1 MRPPRYLTKSRFKLA
16 AECPTKLFY
25 TGKPHLYRNLKQED
39 SFLAMLADG
48 GYQVGE
54 LAKCFYPA
62 GIEISSLNSAE
73 AEAQT
78 QALLKQDQV
87 VLFEPAIRF
96 NDYLVRV
103 DILVKD
109 GNHFQLI
116 EVKAKSYNSSAPEI
130 VGARGDLLSDMR
142 PYIEDVAFQAF
153 VLRSMLPQ
161 ATVKCFLMMP
171 DKSVRAPVS
180 GLNQLFKIER
190 ANGRSKVTASAQ
202 AQQEV
207 QAAGVKA
214 LLALVPVDEYV
225 HMVMQDGVKSLG
237 VKEPLPDLA
246 ARWAAAYKADQ
257 KIEPRPGKQC
267 SDCEFKTRPGDT
279 LQSGFY
285 ECWGKAYGL
294 SPSQIDEGTVLD
306 IYNFRGKDKLI
317 RDGRVRLRSD
327 VVGTDAI
334 KVKDEG
340 PHLSLS
346 ERQWMQVNGIPAA
359 ENLGGIWL
367 ADGVMREAMRT
378 WQYPYHF
385 IDFETSTVA
394 IPFHAGMRPYEAVAF
409 QFSHHVM
416 QADGSVAHVGEF
428 LLTDPVVFPNFEFA
442 RALRAELEG
451 DGGTVFMWS
460 PHENTILNKI
470 VDQLTVVVEGGSYG
484 VGGVPAPADAVELIE
499 FLSSLVKGGS
509 RAMVDLCA
517 LSKKAYFAEGI
528 KGSSSIKKVLPSL
541 MKRSEVLKGLY
552 SGKVYGGSGDLQGA
566 EGLGAVVGRQVVG
579 DAPGALPAP
588 MLSKNFKDFAWWVPE
603 ASDPSVPVEPYE
615 LLRRYGADLL
625 GEEVRAGE
633 DPDELAITEGG
644 AAATAYARLQFED
657 VDAVTRLKIR
667 EALLRYCELDTL
679 AMVMIVQGWRGL
691 LGEMGAVKQLG
702 SDEH

>member
-1 MRPPRYLTKSRFKLA
+1 MSSPRYLTKSRFKLA

-78 QALLKQDQV
+78 QVLLKQDQV
-87 VLFEPAIRF
+87 VLFEPVIRF

-153 VLRSMLPQ
+153 VLRSLLPQ

-190 ANGRSKVTASAQ
+190 ANGRSKVRASAQ
-202 AQQEV
+202 AQQAV
-207 QAAGVKA
+207 QALQAAGVKA

-225 HMVMQDGVKSLG
+225 HRVMQDGVKSLG
-237 VKEPLPDLA
+237 VKEPLPDVA

-257 KIEPRPGKQC
+257 KMEPSPGSQC
-267 SDCEFKTRPGDT
+267 GKCEFKTRPGDT

-285 ECWGKAYGL
+285 ECWGKKYGL

-306 IYNFRGKDKLI
+306 IYYLNATVKDRLI
-317 RDGRVRLRSD
+317 RDGRVRLRPE

-359 ENLGGIWL
+359 ENLGGIWF

-442 RALRAELEG
+442 RALKAELAG

-470 VDQLTVVVEGGSYG
+470 VEQLKAAVEG
-484 VGGVPAPADAVELIE
+484 
-499 FLSSLVKGGS
+499 
-509 RAMVDLCA
+509 
-517 LSKKAYFAEGI
+517 
-528 KGSSSIKKVLPSL
+528 
-541 MKRSEVLKGLY
+541 
-552 SGKVYGGSGDLQGA
+552 
-566 EGLGAVVGRQVVG
+566 
-579 DAPGALPAP
+579 
-588 MLSKNFKDFAWWVPE
+588 
-603 ASDPSVPVEPYE
+603 
-615 LLRRYGADLL
+615 
-625 GEEVRAGE
+625 
-633 DPDELAITEGG
+633 
-644 AAATAYARLQFED
+644 
-657 VDAVTRLKIR
+657 
-667 EALLRYCELDTL
+667 
-679 AMVMIVQGWRGL
+679 
-691 LGEMGAVKQLG
+691 
-702 SDEH
+702 

>member
-1 MRPPRYLTKSRFKLA
+1 MRSPRYLTKSRFKLA

-39 SFLAMLADG
+39 GFLAMLADG

-103 DILVKD
+103 DVLVKD

-153 VLRSMLPQ
+153 VLRSLLPQ

-171 DKSVRAPVS
+171 DKSVRAPMS

-190 ANGRSKVTASAQ
+190 ANGRSKVRASAQ
-202 AQQEV
+202 AQQAV
-207 QAAGVKA
+207 QAAGVKD

-225 HMVMQDGVKSLG
+225 DMVMQDGVKSLG

-257 KIEPRPGKQC
+257 KIEPSPGSQC
-267 SDCEFKTRPGDT
+267 GKCEFKTRPGDT

-285 ECWGKAYGL
+285 ECWGKAYGM

-306 IYNFRGKDKLI
+306 IYYLNATVKDRLI
-317 RDGRVRLRSD
+317 RDARIRLRPE

-359 ENLGGIWL
+359 ENLGGMWL

-416 QADGSVAHVGEF
+416 QADGSVVHVGEF

-442 RALRAELEG
+442 RALKAELAG

-470 VDQLTVVVEGGSYG
+470 VDQLKVVVEGGSYG
-484 VGGVPAPADAVELIE
+484 VGGVPADAAELIE
-499 FLSSLVKGGS
+499 FLSSLVKDGS

-541 MKRSEVLKGLY
+541 MKRSALLKALY
-552 SGKVYGGSGDLQGA
+552 SGKVYGS
-566 EGLGAVVGRQVVG
+566 VV
-579 DAPGALPAP
+579 AGALPGP
-588 MLSKNFKDFAWWVPE
+588 MVSKNFKDFAWWVPE
-603 ASDPSVPVEPYE
+603 ASNPSVPVEPYE

-691 LGEMGAVKQLG
+691 L
-702 SDEH
+702 D

>member
-1 MRPPRYLTKSRFKLA
+1 MSDQRYLTKSRFKLA

-25 TGKPHLYRNLKQED
+25 TGQPHLYRNLKQED

-153 VLRSMLPQ
+153 VLRSLLPQ

-171 DKSVRAPVS
+171 DKSVRRP
-180 GLNQLFKIER
+180 LN
-190 ANGRSKVTASAQ
+190 
-202 AQQEV
+202 
-207 QAAGVKA
+207 GVHH
-214 LLALVPVDEYV
+214 LLALVPVDGYV

-257 KIEPRPGKQC
+257 KIEPSPGSQC
-267 SDCEFKTRPGDT
+267 GKCEFKTRPGDT

-285 ECWGKAYGL
+285 ECWGQKYGL

-306 IYNFRGKDKLI
+306 IYYLNATVKDRLI
-317 RDGRVRLRSD
+317 RDARVRLD
-327 VVGTDAI
+327 PKVVGTDAI

-409 QFSHHVM
+409 QFSHHLM
-416 QADGSVAHVGEF
+416 QADGSVAHVGQF
-428 LLTDPVVFPNFEFA
+428 LMTDPVVFPNFEFV
-442 RALRAELEG
+442 RALKAELEG

-460 PHENTILNKI
+460 PHENTILNK
-470 VDQLTVVVEGGSYG
+470 VAGQLEGCLERG
-484 VGGVPAPADAVELIE
+484 APDDALELIE
-499 FLSSLVKGGS
+499 FVRTLTTGGS

-517 LSKKAYFAEGI
+517 LSKRAYFADGI
-528 KGSSSIKKVLPSL
+528 KGSSSIKKVLPSV
-541 MKRSEVLKGLY
+541 MKWSGVLKSLY
-552 SGKVYGGSGDLQGA
+552 SGEVYGAVAS
-566 EGLGAVVGRQVVG
+566 EGQDVVAKQ
-579 DAPGALPAP
+579 AAIP
-588 MLSKNFKDFAWWVPE
+588 SKNFKNFAWWVPS
-603 ASDPSVPVEPYE
+603 ASDPSVPLEPYD
-615 LLRRYGADLL
+615 LLRLEGEDLL
-625 GEEVRAGE
+625 GEGLMAGE
-633 DPDELAITEGG
+633 DPDVLAITEGG

-657 VDAVTRLKIR
+657 VVEVDRRMIR

-679 AMVMIVQGWRGL
+679 AMVMIVQGWQEAV
-691 LGEMGAVKQLG
+691 GEMGAVKQLG
-702 SDEH
+702 SDQH

>member
-1 MRPPRYLTKSRFKLA
+1 L
-16 AECPTKLFY
+16 
-25 TGKPHLYRNLKQED
+25 
-39 SFLAMLADG
+39 
-48 GYQVGE
+48 
-54 LAKCFYPA
+54 
-62 GIEISSLNSAE
+62 
-73 AEAQT
+73 
-78 QALLKQDQV
+78 
-87 VLFEPAIRF
+87 
-96 NDYLVRV
+96 
-103 DILVKD
+103 
-109 GNHFQLI
+109 
-116 EVKAKSYNSSAPEI
+116 
-130 VGARGDLLSDMR
+130 
-142 PYIEDVAFQAF
+142 
-153 VLRSMLPQ
+153 LPQ

-190 ANGRSKVTASAQ
+190 ANGRSKVRVSAQ

-207 QAAGVKA
+207 QALQAEGVKA

-225 HMVMQDGVKSLG
+225 DMVMQDGVKSLG

-257 KIEPRPGKQC
+257 KIEPSPGSQC
-267 SDCEFKTRPGDT
+267 GKCEFKTRPGDT

-285 ECWGKAYGL
+285 ECWGKKYGL

-306 IYNFRGKDKLI
+306 IYYLNASVKDRLI
-317 RDGRVRLRSD
+317 RDGRVRLD
-327 VVGTDAI
+327 PKVVGTDAI
-334 KVKDEG
+334 RVRDEG

-442 RALRAELEG
+442 RALKAELEG

-484 VGGVPAPADAVELIE
+484 VGGSAGAPVSAPADAAELIE

-541 MKRSEVLKGLY
+541 MKRSALLKELY
-552 SGKVYGGSGDLQGA
+552 SGKVYGGSGGVQGA
-566 EGLGAVVGRQVVG
+566 GVDAVT
-579 DAPGALPAP
+579 GALPAP
-588 MLSKNFKDFAWWVPE
+588 MVSKNFKDFAWWVPE
-603 ASDPSVPVEPYE
+603 ASNPTVPIEPYE

-691 LGEMGAVKQLG
+691 LKQLG
-702 SDEH
+702 SDQH

>member
-1 MRPPRYLTKSRFKLA
+1 MPIYQHLTKSRFKLA

-62 GIEISSLNSAE
+62 GIEISSLNSSE

-153 VLRSMLPQ
+153 VLRSLLPQ

-171 DKSVRAPVS
+171 DKSVRRP
-180 GLNQLFKIER
+180 LN
-190 ANGRSKVTASAQ
+190 
-202 AQQEV
+202 EV
-207 QAAGVKA
+207 HH

-225 HMVMQDGVKSLG
+225 HMVMQDGVMSLG

-257 KIEPRPGKQC
+257 KIKPSPGKQC

-327 VVGTDAI
+327 VVGEDDI

-346 ERQWMQVNGIPAA
+346 ERQWMQVNGIPPA

-416 QADGSVAHVGEF
+416 QSDGSVAHVGEF

-442 RALRAELEG
+442 RALRAELVKDE
-451 DGGTVFMWS
+451 GTVFMWS

-484 VGGVPAPADAVELIE
+484 SGGAPAPEDAVELIE
-499 FLSSLVKGGS
+499 FLLSLVKGGS

-552 SGKVYGGSGDLQGA
+552 SGKVYGGSVGVQGA
-566 EGLGAVVGRQVVG
+566 GEGAV
-579 DAPGALPAP
+579 AGAVPAP
-588 MLSKNFKDFAWWVPE
+588 MVSKNFKDFAWWVPE

-615 LLRRYGADLL
+615 LLCRYGADLL

-657 VDAVTRLKIR
+657 VDAETRLKIR

-691 LGEMGAVKQLG
+691 L
-702 SDEH
+702 D

>member
-1 MRPPRYLTKSRFKLA
+1 MATLRYLTKSRFKLA

-78 QALLKQDQV
+78 QSLLKQDQV

-153 VLRSMLPQ
+153 VLRSLLPQ

-171 DKSVRAPVS
+171 DKSVRRP
-180 GLNQLFKIER
+180 LN
-190 ANGRSKVTASAQ
+190 
-202 AQQEV
+202 
-207 QAAGVKA
+207 GVHH

-257 KIEPRPGKQC
+257 KIEPSPGKQC

-317 RDGRVRLRSD
+317 RDGRVRLD
-327 VVGTDAI
+327 PKVVSEDDI

-346 ERQWMQVNGIPAA
+346 ERQWMQVNGIPPE

-442 RALRAELEG
+442 RALRAELER
-451 DGGTVFMWS
+451 DEGTVFMWS

-470 VDQLTVVVEGGSYG
+470 VDQLRVVVEGGSYG
-484 VGGVPAPADAVELIE
+484 VGGAPAPEDAVELIE

-509 RAMVDLCA
+509 RGMVDLCA

-541 MKRSEVLKGLY
+541 MKRSAVLKELY
-552 SGKVYGGSGDLQGA
+552 SGKVYGGSVGLQGA
-566 EGLGAVVGRQVVG
+566 GEGAV
-579 DAPGALPAP
+579 AGAVPAP
-588 MLSKNFKDFAWWVPE
+588 MVSKNFKDFAWWVPE
-603 ASDPSVPVEPYE
+603 ASNPSVPVEPYE

-657 VDAVTRLKIR
+657 VDAETRLKIR

-691 LGEMGAVKQLG
+691 L
-702 SDEH
+702 D